1 MTSTLSI
8 VTSPFALVRL
18 HAVLTHAPG
27 MIDAVRIPYSLDA
40 SSSMLLQ
47 YNIASALKQV
57 LLHMLSNDAVITC
70 HYAALSP
77 SFSGVVQATSWW

>member
-1 MTSTLSI
+1 
-8 VTSPFALVRL
+8 
-18 HAVLTHAPG
+18 

-57 LLHMLSNDAVITC
+57 LLHMSSNDAVITC
-70 HYAALSP
+70 HLCSP
-77 SFSGVVQATSWW
+77 FTIFFRRRPSNFMVVKSFI